1 MAVEI
6 LQERVGGV
14 LIATIS
20 GRLDNESSADFE
32 LFAQESV
39 ASGERHLVLDL
50 AQLGYISNAGVRALG
65 TLAKSLTTPT
75 TSLRVAGVQP
85 NVRQILD
92 AAGVSI
98 LLDLRVS
105 RVAAMADHPAARG
118 NDLAKHVLAILG
130 LPPASEAPPSSPT
143 TVKLAET
150 AFELMAGKQ
159 QNRAVK
165 AIAQGTQVMRRVTA
179 ADAAGAPKAV
189 PTAPGATPA
198 KGAAKDAAL
207 PWWKR
212 LLGMKK

>member
-1 MAVEI
+1 MAVDI

-50 AQLGYISNAGVRALG
+50 SQLGYISNAGVRALG

-130 LPPASEAPPSSPT
+130 LPPASEAPPSNPA

-179 ADAAGAPKAV
+179 ADAAAAPKAA
-189 PTAPGATPA
+189 APAQSPSP

-212 LLGMKK
+212 LFGMKK